1 MAGRQ
6 GYARNYESVAGA
18 HEFLDKVRPCATS
31 QAEALVAVDPSLCI
45 EEAQVLADESDTVPS
60 SPIEPHPDRARE
72 PDDVERS

>member
-45 EEAQVLADESDTVPS
+45 EEA
-60 SPIEPHPDRARE
+60 
-72 PDDVERS
+72 